1 MSTLT
6 TYQGSLLE
14 RILYSLREPHTLF
27 LSAVYEIT
35 QKNNRVANLKT
46 ICEHSSIKPLI
57 DKENYTMSD
66 ISKLLGDLVLKN
78 LLTHSSPVI
87 DDKTVDAY
95 AISEE
100 ALLLIKKS
108 TQ

>member
-1 MSTLT
+1 
-6 TYQGSLLE
+6 
-14 RILYSLREPHTLF
+14 
-27 LSAVYEIT
+27 
-35 QKNNRVANLKT
+35 
-46 ICEHSSIKPLI
+46 
-57 DKENYTMSD
+57 MSD

-100 ALLLIKKS
+100 ALLLIKKPLNNFL
-108 TQ
+108 